1 MKLGSKILFTLKDVH
16 REKSLAQSYV
26 DRYGHLIPLDVEI
39 WEFDEGDDNGYKIH
53 PTNR

>member
-26 DRYGHLIPLDVEI
+26 DRYGHLIPSDVEI
-39 WEFDEGDDNGYKIH
+39 WEFDESDD
-53 PTNR
+53 PTEIVF